1 MNEINLLKQVTGYWN
16 YLREFHLTLSEQA
29 MFNALLY
36 FLNQNNRLQPFPAPN
51 ALITEMTGIPRGSL
65 DKLKKSLEDKE
76 LIVDIIPGRGRS
88 APEYV
93 LIDFE
98 NPQSSSHKSSHKGSH
113 KSSHKSSYKSSH
125 KGSHK
130 SSHNHIRYKSNK
142 VIKEDID
149 TGTDRS
155 KPKSLEMVKQYSQSL
170 GLNIDAERF
179 FNYYEKLNWCTK
191 NGNPI
196 RDWKAVCRMWGARN
210 NNATSEELKQLE
222 EVNRQKVIDQYD
234 YLFTDLED

>member
-1 MNEINLLKQVTGYWN
+1 MNEINILKQVTGFWN
-16 YLREFHLTLSEQA
+16 YLRECHLTLSEQA

-113 KSSHKSSYKSSH
+113 KSSH
-125 KGSHK
+125 
-130 SSHNHIRYKSNK
+130 NHIRYKSNK

-149 TGTDRS
+149 TGTDRR
-155 KPKSLEMVKQYSQSL
+155 KPQSLEMVKQYSQSL

>member
-29 MFNALLY
+29 MFNALLF
-36 FLNQNNRLQPFPAPN
+36 FLNQNNRIQPFPAPN
-51 ALITEMTGIPRGSL
+51 AQITEMTGIPRGSL
-65 DKLKKSLEDKE
+65 DKLKKTLADKE
-76 LIVDIIPGRGRS
+76 LIVEIIPGRGRS

-98 NPQSSSHKSSHKGSH
+98 NPQSSSHKSSHNGSH
-113 KSSHKSSYKSSH
+113 KSSH

-130 SSHNHIRYKSNK
+130 SSHKSSHYHIRNKSNK
-142 VIKEDID
+142 DIKEDIYI
-149 TGTDRS
+149 GTDRS
-155 KPKSLEMVKQYSQSL
+155 KPQSLEMVKQYAQNS

-179 FNYYEKLNWCTK
+179 FSYYEELNWHTK

-210 NNATSEELKQLE
+210 NNATFDELKQLE
-222 EVNRQKVIDQYD
+222 EANRQKVIDQYD
-234 YLFTDLED
+234 YLFTDLEK